1 MAKHKVHVEGM
12 IYVFNVDTN
21 TKKFITNTLK
31 SEVSGIADDN
41 SILYITTIA
50 DDEVYGYI
58 AGETYIWEQGT
69 LMKCNNVFSPQ
80 SVGDDET
87 TLAVGG
93 VPAGLKASFLKG
105 KNYDE
110 LFEMLLFPKY
120 IAKLTEATAS
130 IQLYKNNGNA
140 ESDKQAHG
148 VCVLPFTY
156 KPYFK
161 LSYTLRK
168 ATAGSYVAIGKF
180 TSQSINAGADGL
192 LLGST
197 DARSLFIK
205 DGKAVISSHKY
216 MNTAIFEVNKES
228 FVKNTRG
235 EDSPYVT
242 ANGKDILETT
252 AEAAPST
259 YNTYTMTDDKT
270 HYYLKAPS
278 NKTAE
283 CYLYTELP
291 IFASICKD
299 ANAPTEAEYTPSQLS
314 LTTNTSWDVT
324 LVGKDSG
331 SSEKLHTWTVE
342 IPKDWTLIGIYQE
355 DPLNPGS
362 FPESNKQE
370 ALLEGET
377 THDFKGDDNKTY
389 TITYKTYKHNGDDKG
404 GAKYQVKV
412 IKNAAVS
419 YTVK

>member
-50 DDEVYGYI
+50 DDEDYGYI

-140 ESDKQAHG
+140 DSDKQAHG
-148 VCVLPFTY
+148 VCILPFTY

-205 DGKAVISSHKY
+205 DGKAIISSHKY

-331 SSEKLHTWTVE
+331 SSENLHTWTVE
-342 IPKDWTLIGIYQE
+342 IPKDWTLTGIYQE

-404 GAKYQVKV
+404 GAKYRVKV
-412 IKNAAVS
+412 VKNAAVS

>member
-412 IKNAAVS
+412 VKNAAVS